1 MLPEEV
7 QGQVREADEG
17 TDTWLAL
24 QDPVNNLDDP
34 GKEALED
41 LPSRPKETSVYVK

>member
-7 QGQVREADEG
+7 QGQLRVADEG

-24 QDPVNNLDDP
+24 QDPVNNLDDL
-34 GKEALED
+34 GKEALAD
-41 LPSRPKETSVYVK
+41 LPSRPEETSLFVK